1 MKKLVTLLALILTCV
16 GFSTYSV
23 LDTFIVVKNQRSVD
37 INSNISFSFDN
48 PSIYLPSSSSSNPSS
63 IPNDSSSSATSSTSN
78 GSSSSEP
85 SSSAPISSSS
95 NPNQPNYYEDLTPS
109 EIAALFTDEVIYD
122 DNVYSDKDVY
132 IRIHRLRD
140 EADTTNYY
148 VADIRLKSLQYFK
161 TALAKNTFGQNIEQ
175 RTSDICKANNGI
187 LAINGDYYGAQEK
200 GYVLRNGFV
209 LRESVRSKAEDLAIY
224 SNGTFEVFKEADKSL
239 RSVADAGAW
248 QVFSFGPGLIVNNEI
263 KVTPDQE
270 VDNKSMATNQR
281 TAIGIISPLHYV
293 FMVSD
298 GRTTESHG
306 FKLYE
311 VAQIM
316 KDLHCH
322 TAYNLD
328 GGGSSTMYFHN
339 HLVNKPVQP
348 TGWGAGTTIQQ
359 REISDIVFIGK

>member
-1 MKKLVTLLALILTCV
+1 MKKLVTFLALTLSCV

-48 PSIYLPSSSSSNPSS
+48 PSIYLPSSSSSASS
-63 IPNDSSSSATSSTSN
+63 SN
-78 GSSSSEP
+78 GSSTSEP
-85 SSSAPISSSS
+85 SSSQNSSS
-95 NPNQPNYYEDLTPS
+95 NNPVQPNYYEDLTP
-109 EIAALFTDEVIYD
+109 EERAALFTDEVVYD
-122 DNVYSDKDVY
+122 DDVYSDQDIY

-161 TALAKNTFGQNIEQ
+161 TALAKNTFGQNIEE
-175 RTSDICKANNGI
+175 RTSDISKANNGI

-209 LRESVRSKAEDLAIY
+209 LRESTRSKAEDLAIY

-239 RSVADAGAW
+239 RSVAESGAW

-263 KVTPDQE
+263 VVIPDQE

-281 TAIGIISPLHYV
+281 TAIGIISPLHYI

-298 GRTTESHG
+298 GRTKESYG

-316 KDLHCH
+316 KDWHCY

-348 TGWGAGTTIQQ
+348 TGWGANETIQQ
-359 REISDIVFIGK
+359 RKISDIVYIGK